1 MVSLI
6 VWVLTGV
13 VVFGAAAFVA
23 RHLHQLRTG
32 AQAPDREHQVW
43 WIPGN
48 GRHGGT

>member
-1 MVSLI
+1 MGSII
-6 VWVLTGV
+6 VAVLTGV
-13 VVFGAAAFVA
+13 VVIGAAAFVA

-32 AQAPDREHQVW
+32 AQASDRENHVW